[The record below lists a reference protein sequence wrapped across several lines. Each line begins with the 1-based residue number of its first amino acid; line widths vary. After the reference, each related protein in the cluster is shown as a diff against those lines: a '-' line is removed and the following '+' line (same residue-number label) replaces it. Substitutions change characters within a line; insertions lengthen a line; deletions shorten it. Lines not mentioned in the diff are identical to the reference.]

1 MRAAG
6 CDHGIEKRRSM
17 CGLIWLPSPSV
28 KRPFDA
34 SCRSLA
40 IDAIVIGVRANAIA
54 TPVDSSSA
62 LGRPRREQQREERI
76 VAGLRGGA
84 AVVAVGLERPRPVL
98 DLVERPT
105 QHPVDLHASTLPTFA
120 PLARTPTHPL
130 PCHTPAVP
138 SIS

>member
-17 CGLIWLPSPSV
+17 CGLIWLPRPSV

-54 TPVDSSSA
+54 TPVDSSRCSVARAASSSGKNGSWLVSA
-62 LGRPRREQQREERI
+62 
-76 VAGLRGGA
+76 VA
-84 AVVAVGLERPRPVL
+84 
-98 DLVERPT
+98 
-105 QHPVDLHASTLPTFA
+105 A
-120 PLARTPTHPL
+120 P
-130 PCHTPAVP
+130 
-138 SIS
+138 S